1 MTVVLC
7 NKRIFFIVKGKE
19 TFKLF
24 LQAIHYL
31 LSNTAHSSF
40 IWQIK
45 LDYKTSLTTSHQET
59 QNFKLTT
66 HKKVDKKLYQ
76 DFYICLCITLTRLP

>member
-7 NKRIFFIVKGKE
+7 NKRIFFIVKEKE
-19 TFKLF
+19 TFMLF

-31 LSNTAHSSF
+31 LSNTAHSYF

-59 QNFKLTT
+59 LKFKLTT
-66 HKKVDKKLYQ
+66 HKKVYKKLYQ
-76 DFYICLCITLTRLP
+76 DHA